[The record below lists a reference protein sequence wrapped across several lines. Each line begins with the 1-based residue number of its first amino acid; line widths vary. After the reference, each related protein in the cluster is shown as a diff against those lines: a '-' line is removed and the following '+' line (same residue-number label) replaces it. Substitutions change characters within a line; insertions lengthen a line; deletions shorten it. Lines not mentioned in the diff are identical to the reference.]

1 MVDIR
6 FWNKLKQEKESFVEI
21 VSKIKDG
28 DMLLRNRFIN
38 DYKPFI
44 LKSVSQVTGNKN
56 DVESS
61 EEFSI
66 ALMAFNEALE
76 CYDPEKRHLFVDFS
90 RQVMKR
96 RIIDYMRSSKKNNI
110 ILPFSC
116 FNDSGNNDFEEKYLK
131 DINSDHSTDFEIKE
145 EFDSFEKKIKEF
157 KITVEDLV
165 TCSPKHRDTRE
176 LCLNIA
182 KIIADDDVLYKKF
195 IDKKTLP
202 FSELVKRVN
211 LCQRSIERNR
221 KFIIAMVLVLKSD
234 LEVLKSYIAYNIG
247 R

>member
-6 FWNKLKQEKESFVEI
+6 FWKSKREKESFIEI
-21 VSKIKDG
+21 VRKIKNG
-28 DMLLRNRFIN
+28 DTLLRNRFIN

-44 LKSVSQVTGNKN
+44 LKSVSQVTGNKS

-61 EEFSI
+61 EEFSV
-66 ALMAFNEALE
+66 ALIAFNEALE
-76 CYDPEKRHLFVDFS
+76 CYDPEKKHMFVDFS
-90 RQVMKR
+90 KQVMKR
-96 RIIDYMRSSKKNNI
+96 RIIDYIRSAKRNNI
-110 ILPFSC
+110 FLPFSS

-131 DINSDHSTDFEIKE
+131 DTSSDYSTDFEIKE
-145 EFDSFEKKIKEF
+145 EFYNFEKKIGEF

-176 LCLNIA
+176 ICLNIA
-182 KIIADDDVLYKKF
+182 KIVADDDILYNKLLV
-195 IDKKTLP
+195 KKTLP

-211 LCQRSIERNR
+211 VCQRSIERNR

-234 LEVLKSYIAYNIG
+234 LDVLKSYISYNIG

>member
-6 FWNKLKQEKESFVEI
+6 FWNKFKQDKESFIDI
-21 VSKIKDG
+21 VSKIKNG
-28 DMLLRNRFIN
+28 DTLLRNRFIS

-44 LKSVSQVTGNKN
+44 LKSVSQVTGIKN

-61 EEFSI
+61 EEFSV
-66 ALMAFNEALE
+66 ALIAFNEALE
-76 CYDPEKRHLFVDFS
+76 CYDPEKKHLFVDFS
-90 RQVMKR
+90 KQVIKR
-96 RIIDYMRSSKKNNI
+96 RLIDYIRSSKKNNVF
-110 ILPFSC
+110 LPFSS
-116 FNDSGNNDFEEKYLK
+116 FNDSEKNDFEEKYLK
-131 DINSDHSTDFEIKE
+131 DINSDYSTDLEIKE
-145 EFDSFEKKIKEF
+145 EFYSFEKKIGEF
-157 KITVEDLV
+157 KITVKDLV

-182 KIIADDDVLYKKF
+182 KIIADDDLLYKKL

-202 FSELVKRVN
+202 FSDLVKRVN